1 MDWRLKALGFRL
13 LDLPGGDR
21 IHFWLQQHVMG
32 SWPRPD
38 KRLFSFPEKAAA
50 LVDDCLKHL
59 GRRPETVL
67 EIGAGRDLSMPLALR
82 RAGVARVISTDIN
95 RYARIDLVNHAASR
109 LLEERKIFDNFED
122 LDQFGITYL
131 APHYV
136 GPDDGPIDCSCSNE
150 VLEHVP
156 ASQMPILLNALRKVT
171 RGLTV
176 HNIDYSDHYART
188 DGSLSRM
195 NFLRYSSDQWRKF
208 NSRHQYVNR
217 LRHSDYLR
225 FFKAAG
231 FQIVYETTMPGEPID
246 GIASE
251 FRHYAR
257 DDLFAMKGRI
267 VAI

>member
-1 MDWRLKALGFRL
+1 
-13 LDLPGGDR
+13 LD
-21 IHFWLQQHVMG
+21 
-32 SWPRPD
+32 
-38 KRLFSFPEKAAA
+38 
-50 LVDDCLKHL
+50 
-59 GRRPETVL
+59 
-67 EIGAGRDLSMPLALR
+67 
-82 RAGVARVISTDIN
+82 N
-95 RYARIDLVNHAASR
+95 RKV
-109 LLEERKIFDNFED
+109 FDNFDD

-136 GPDDGPIDCSCSNE
+136 SHDDGPVDCSCSNE

-156 ASQMPILLNALRKVT
+156 ASQLPVLLRALRKVT

-176 HNIDYSDHYART
+176 HNIDYSDHYARS
-188 DGSLSRM
+188 DSSVSRM
-195 NFLRYSSDQWRKF
+195 NFLRYSSEQWRKF

-246 GIASE
+246 GVADE
-251 FRHYAR
+251 FQRYKP